1 MADIYD
7 SLKARSN
14 FTFRRPAL
22 MTLILFNEGKQA
34 QFVLIVFSLGLSSK
48 CWKWQC
54 CHFSLSC
61 FHFQASFART
71 WASTANPRDRQSR
84 YCLPRL
90 IDGNMGA
97 ESVVEE
103 PPWVCDSNPSTLC
116 AGETDLRE
124 NKALVYSTGWF
135 ASVNRSPTAIPS
147 SQYDAA
153 ASVEL
158 RRHVESWQPSSSTW
172 IPLLLTQASLP
183 ASSVLI
189 YWHAPY
195 KDLLYSPGNTAQ
207 YSVIT

>member
-1 MADIYD
+1 MADIHD

-54 CHFSLSC
+54 CHFSLEL
-61 FHFQASFART
+61 FSFPSFLRT
-71 WASTANPRDRQSR
+71 HLGLHSKSVRQSR
-84 YCLPRL
+84 YCLLRL
-90 IDGNMGA
+90 TDGNMGA

-189 YWHAPY
+189 YWHAPH